1 MALDST
7 SVEQPAPTRMADGG
21 ALDPLVGPQCS
32 LAVQLRRATGAVIGR
47 AGELDAISQELREA
61 ASRLV
66 AVTLEG
72 EPGIGKTR
80 LLLAAADL
88 ASANGFSCV
97 VITADEEIRG
107 PFLVARSLFNSG
119 AIRETATGTLAEAA
133 VGRVVEAIS
142 GRDERGF
149 ETLSPD
155 AKLLRAFDLA
165 GVAIGALAGV
175 HPLALFIDDVQ
186 WADDD
191 TLRLLRYV
199 VRADADRPI
208 FLFLTIRPDEFAS
221 VSEAVNFVADMER
234 MGLVRRLRPG
244 RFSSVETAELL
255 KRVLGGPVEAAS
267 ATAMHAQSEGVPF
280 IVEEL
285 ARTHREAGTLQ
296 QIDGHWRLGRNAARL
311 VPSAVRTLIDRRA
324 ARLPARTRAALGDA
338 AILGRSF
345 SLRDLRAI
353 RSRLG
358 DGVIA
363 SDAITDDFAPTAAAA
378 AEGEPAAAGDGA
390 DPLAD
395 DLAPAVHAGLLLA
408 QAQGEPADF
417 TFTHEQVRQFAAN
430 LLSAA
435 RRRQVHAAVVDL
447 LLDGGDPA
455 SAGLP
460 MLAQHALA
468 AGDTVRAARF
478 SIDAARAALDSNAPE
493 EALRL
498 VEQALPVVSTP
509 ADRRILLATRDDAF
523 ATLRQTGERLD
534 GLTEL
539 AALAEAMRDPTVE
552 LDVQLRRASAL
563 RMNHDED
570 EAAELARRAVA
581 RAADLGDSAIELRA
595 TLELGQALL
604 RIPIGESLGSV
615 AIEVDLDGAER
626 AYRRAVELAEQTDDD
641 RALAGALREIGMI
654 QFARARSWFA
664 EEVLAGRG
672 FVFYEAVTAG
682 TEVED
687 LLLASPI
694 GPLVVEIGAVLERA
708 LGIYERLG
716 DRSGVMSTVI
726 AMAYARYSP
735 VMHLTASARHLEEI
749 RRVTS
754 RLSEL
759 VTESDR
765 ARLDLQMLFGVHVYA
780 RAKVV
785 PDLAL
790 SRGEDAHRAA
800 RLQGDRRTEF
810 LAAGGVA
817 VSLLELGDVDGAER
831 WLGKAAAA
839 ISTAPS
845 RSRSI
850 QLETWHGM
858 VRAGAGDAAGMRDH
872 LEKAVALATEAGQA
886 SARCDALARL
896 AVEAAR
902 LISRDS
908 TLRGPDPALVE
919 LVERSAAQ
927 VKEALPLLPG
937 HAPWG
942 AQADAALATV
952 ALAQGETVSAATLGG
967 AALQALEAAHHEDT
981 SLEILIP
988 AARAILA
995 GGPPEAQDFVR
1006 TYLRTT
1012 LSRIAQGT
1020 ADESIRVRWLT
1031 GPLGREL
1038 VELAGPLDARGPD
1051 AARDGAAG
1059 SAPVAEGIDLDDT
1072 QRRLLQLLTQGRTN
1086 AEIAAELELAEDDV
1100 VKDLARLFAE
1110 LGTSSRAEATSLAFR
1125 GLAAVGTN

>member
-1 MALDST
+1 MPAEVT
-7 SVEQPAPTRMADGG
+7 SVELGTPPRMADGG

-47 AGELDAISQELREA
+47 SAELEAISQELKEA
-61 ASRLV
+61 TSRLA

-80 LLLAAADL
+80 LLLAAAEL
-88 ASANGFSCV
+88 ASASGFTCV
-97 VITADEEIRG
+97 AITADEEIRG
-107 PFLVARSLFNSG
+107 PFLVARSLFASS
-119 AIRETATGTLAEAA
+119 AIRDTAAGTPAEAA
-133 VGRVVEAIS
+133 VSRVVEAIS

-165 GVAIGALAGV
+165 GVAISALAGLR
-175 HPLALFIDDVQ
+175 PLALLIDDVQ

-199 VRADADRPI
+199 VRSDADRPI

-221 VSEAVNFVADMER
+221 VTEAVNFVADMER

-267 ATAMHAQSEGVPF
+267 AAAMHVQSEGVPF

-296 QIDGHWRLGRNAARL
+296 QVDGEWRLGRNAARL

-353 RSRLG
+353 RGQIG
-358 DGVIA
+358 DGDV
-363 SDAITDDFAPTAAAA
+363 APAQ
-378 AEGEPAAAGDGA
+378 GEPAQAESSGRDDGA

-395 DLAPAVHAGLLLA
+395 DLAPAVRAGLLLP
-408 QAQGEPADF
+408 QAQGEPADY
-417 TFTHEQVRQFAAN
+417 TFTHEQVRQFAASQ
-430 LLSAA
+430 LSAA

-455 SAGLP
+455 PAGLP

-468 AGDTVRAARF
+468 AGDTARAARF
-478 SIDAARAALDSNAPE
+478 SIDAAAAALASNAPE

-509 ADRRILLATRDDAF
+509 ADRRVLLATRDDAF
-523 ATLRQTGERLD
+523 AVLRRTGERLD

-539 AALAEAMRDPTVE
+539 AALAEAMRDPAVE

-563 RMNHDED
+563 RMSHDED
-570 EAAELARRAVA
+570 AAAELARRVRT
-581 RAADLGDSAIELRA
+581 RAAERGDAAMELRA

-604 RIPIGESLGSV
+604 RSPLGESFGGA
-615 AIEVDLDGAER
+615 AIEIDLDGADE
-626 AYRRAVELAEQTDDD
+626 AYRRAIELAEQLHDD
-641 RALAGALREIGMI
+641 RSLAAALREIGTI
-654 QFARARSWFA
+654 DFAKGRGWFA
-664 EEVLAGRG
+664 GEVRSGRANELLAALASGASIEEMI
-672 FVFYEAVTAG
+672 
-682 TEVED
+682 
-687 LLLASPI
+687 LASPV
-694 GPLVVEIGAVLERA
+694 GPLFIESTQVLDRA
-708 LGIYERLG
+708 LGIFERLG
-716 DRSGVMSTVI
+716 DRTGVMSTVI
-726 AMAYARYSP
+726 AMAYAQYGT
-735 VMHLTASARHLEEI
+735 VMHFTSSARHLEEI

-759 VTESDR
+759 VTESER
-765 ARLDLQMLFGVHVYA
+765 ARLDLQMLFGVHVYS

-785 PDLAL
+785 PDSAL
-790 SRGEDAHRAA
+790 SRGEEAHRAA
-800 RLQGDRRTEF
+800 KLQGDRTIEF

-817 VSLLELGDVDGAER
+817 LTLLELGDVDGAER
-831 WLGKAAAA
+831 WLGLAAAA
-839 ISTAPS
+839 ASMAPS

-850 QLETWHGM
+850 QLETWRGM
-858 VRAGAGDAAGMRDH
+858 VRAGAGDAEGMRRH
-872 LEKAVALATEAGQA
+872 LEKAVAMATEGGRA
-886 SARCDALARL
+886 SARCEALARL
-896 AVEAAR
+896 AIEAAR
-902 LISRDS
+902 LVA
-908 TLRGPDPALVE
+908 GGAAGGAADPAVVE

-927 VKEALPLLPG
+927 VKELLPLLPG

-952 ALAQGETVSAATLGG
+952 ALVRGDIEGCRHGRRRGLPGAPGRAPRGRQPGDRHPGG
-967 AALQALEAAHHEDT
+967 PGRLRRGA
-981 SLEILIP
+981 
-988 AARAILA
+988 A
-995 GGPPEAQDFVR
+995 GGPGIRPGLPPVHAVEDRAGNGR
-1006 TYLRTT
+1006 
-1012 LSRIAQGT
+1012 RIDPRSMAHRARSG
-1020 ADESIRVRWLT
+1020 ASSSSWPARWRR
-1031 GPLGREL
+1031 PPPKPRP
-1038 VELAGPLDARGPD
+1038 A
-1051 AARDGAAG
+1051 
-1059 SAPVAEGIDLDDT
+1059 
-1072 QRRLLQLLTQGRTN
+1072 QRRTRPAPAWTRRSAGCC
-1086 AEIAAELELAEDDV
+1086 
-1100 VKDLARLFAE
+1100 
-1110 LGTSSRAEATSLAFR
+1110 SS
-1125 GLAAVGTN
+1125 